1 MKNQNNIILQN
12 IDALREKINNFSP
25 GLVKEQMPVLLQRKN
40 CTETTF
46 FLNKQFLIDD
56 LSDILEKNEI
66 VNILYARRTKDKK
79 RYEVI
84 AYSMPYDGE
93 MFVIKLQSAMYKV
106 VDKIN
111 ISCYQSLD
119 LMFLDIRSMYLTV
132 ETGQWIVLEK
142 QKPYILFANFN

>member
-1 MKNQNNIILQN
+1 MKNQNKIILQN
-12 IDALREKINNFSP
+12 LDALREKINNSSP
-25 GLVKEQMPVLLQRKN
+25 GLVKKQMPVLLQRKN

-46 FLNKQFLIDD
+46 FLNKQFLMDD

-79 RYEVI
+79 YYEVI

-93 MFVIKLQSAMYKV
+93 MFVIKLQSSMYKV

-132 ETGQWIVLEK
+132 DTGQWIVLEK